1 MSTRLISSK
10 VIRTEDMGGAAD
22 LLCPR
27 CGADNLHHG
36 TVTTYDRAEDGKTVI
51 ETRLDGS
58 AIAIDASSE
67 GAGNPSRRR
76 DGLVIDFWCEQC
88 GDAPIQLCIAQ
99 HKGSTEIGWR
109 FDPTRADSQ

>member
-1 MSTRLISSK
+1 MSTRLILSK
-10 VIRTEDMGGAAD
+10 EIKTVDLGGAAD

-36 TVTTYDRAEDGKTVI
+36 AVTTYDRAEDGKAVI
-51 ETRLDGS
+51 ETKVDGS
-58 AIAIDASSE
+58 SIAVDASST
-67 GAGNPSRRR
+67 GIDNPSGRR

-88 GDAPIQLCIAQ
+88 GNAPIQLCIGQ

-109 FDPTRADSQ
+109 FDPTQADS